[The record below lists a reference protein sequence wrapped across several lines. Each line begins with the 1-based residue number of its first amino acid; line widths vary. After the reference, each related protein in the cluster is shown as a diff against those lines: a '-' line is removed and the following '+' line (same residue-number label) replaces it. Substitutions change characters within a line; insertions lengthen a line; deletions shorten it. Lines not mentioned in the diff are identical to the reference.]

1 MSLFKLDKQILEY
14 EWNIIPNTITSIIRS
29 TFCFNFILVTY
40 HKIKVWNLNEIID
53 STVYQ
58 RPHEMQKPNGQD
70 IFDVERTYSTYS
82 QQMFFCGLFRIF
94 FFHVPV
100 IERTFLFLSYVRC
113 SFSISSNNFKVS
125 KWKKKSNK
133 IEELHIHNVCFLFA
147 YWRRWR
153 IIYYDGSF
161 RWIDG
166 TLWFISQI
174 PFFFL

>member
-58 RPHEMQKPNGQD
+58 RPHEMQKPNSQD

-82 QQMFFCGLFRIF
+82 QQMFFAVCLEF
-94 FFHVPV
+94 FFFTSRSLNEHFSFFLMCVA
-100 IERTFLFLSYVRC
+100 LFLSRLI
-113 SFSISSNNFKVS
+113 ISRSQNER
-125 KWKKKSNK
+125 KSRTK
-133 IEELHIHNVCFLFA
+133 
-147 YWRRWR
+147 
-153 IIYYDGSF
+153 
-161 RWIDG
+161 
-166 TLWFISQI
+166 
-174 PFFFL
+174 

>member
-58 RPHEMQKPNGQD
+58 RPHEMQKPNSQD

-82 QQMFFCGLFRIF
+82 QQMFFAVCLEFF
-94 FFHVPV
+94 FFHVTSRSLNEQFSFFLMCV
-100 IERTFLFLSYVRC
+100 ALFLSRLI
-113 SFSISSNNFKVS
+113 ISRSQNER
-125 KWKKKSNK
+125 KSRTK
-133 IEELHIHNVCFLFA
+133 
-147 YWRRWR
+147 
-153 IIYYDGSF
+153 
-161 RWIDG
+161 
-166 TLWFISQI
+166 
-174 PFFFL
+174 